1 MEQEIAEIVLENE
14 KPTTKIE
21 DQKITY
27 MKQMAMLKKSYP
39 VLALFV
45 MLRAKR
51 TIEARLFKEQCKE
64 LDGLMEL
71 SSVLV
76 HAFWVPWLE
85 EQRKSG
91 LLKIGKILSVL
102 KF

>member
-1 MEQEIAEIVLENE
+1 
-14 KPTTKIE
+14 
-21 DQKITY
+21 
-27 MKQMAMLKKSYP
+27 MALLKKSYP

-45 MLRAKR
+45 MLRVKR
-51 TIEARLFKEQCKE
+51 TTEAKLFKEKCKD

-71 SSVLV
+71 SSVYI
-76 HAFWVPWLE
+76 HAFWVPWVE

-91 LLKIGKILSVL
+91 LLKIGKFLPVL